1 MSRPGNCP
9 SCVRV
14 IDVDSKC
21 PFCGYPYDKTGRD
34 TIVAAPIATSILA
47 EAERITTQ
55 TRRDEYGHPFDNF
68 SRIAREWS
76 LELAEQLKVDI
87 TPEQVGRMMIRVK
100 MVRLRHNPK
109 HRDSLVDISGYA
121 NCLDLIR
128 QRREEKP

>member
-1 MSRPGNCP
+1 MAKVSVKKLKGWTAEYQCLPGKPCLGCQSSPHFRNL
-9 SCVRV
+9 
-14 IDVDSKC
+14 
-21 PFCGYPYDKTGRD
+21 
-34 TIVAAPIATSILA
+34 SILA

-68 SRIAREWS
+68 SQIAKEWS
-76 LELAEQLKVDI
+76 LELGVEV